1 MAWGFKRIPLILIA
15 VINILFVIKY
25 GTRFIGAYSYMA
37 AGIITVFYIL
47 LAGIG
52 VPVLN
57 KLNKYKSGL
66 IIITIF
72 SGMVLCVAVD
82 AIVKPESVLVDRWSA
97 IVNWDVKFLHGEYPY
112 AARTHLG
119 GVVSGLPGL
128 FFITMP
134 FYFAGDVGYFQATTV
149 LLFALCCFLLFKK
162 EKALMAFL
170 LFFLSVGFLWEVY
183 VRSDIGGNS
192 VLVALY
198 LVLIEQMRKN
208 STGKKMF
215 FAGIIMGIL
224 MTTRTVFVIPFV
236 IYLIRW
242 IDFRKKGPVALFLI
256 SSVIVFCSFLLPFVA
271 GHFDTFLSNNPFIE
285 QTDKMPVGISILFI
299 GIAIVCGFFT
309 KTIDRALLT
318 SGYLLFTLIG
328 IAFVIKIIKMNFYE
342 AFWANHFDISYFM
355 IALPFLVLSVFN
367 TDYCDFKDFKSRG

>member
-1 MAWGFKRIPLILIA
+1 
-15 VINILFVIKY
+15 
-25 GTRFIGAYSYMA
+25 
-37 AGIITVFYIL
+37 
-47 LAGIG
+47 
-52 VPVLN
+52 
-57 KLNKYKSGL
+57 
-66 IIITIF
+66 
-72 SGMVLCVAVD
+72 
-82 AIVKPESVLVDRWSA
+82 
-97 IVNWDVKFLHGEYPY
+97 
-112 AARTHLG
+112 
-119 GVVSGLPGL
+119 
-128 FFITMP
+128 
-134 FYFAGDVGYFQATTV
+134 
-149 LLFALCCFLLFKK
+149 
-162 EKALMAFL
+162 
-170 LFFLSVGFLWEVY
+170 
-183 VRSDIGGNS
+183 
-192 VLVALY
+192 
-198 LVLIEQMRKN
+198 
-208 STGKKMF
+208 
-215 FAGIIMGIL
+215 

-271 GHFDTFLSNNPFIE
+271 VHFDTFLSNNPFIE